1 MKKKKYF
8 KVAILILKLIVVYA
22 LYLAIS
28 VYIDEKPFSFT
39 TLPWHSPFA
48 ATLLGSFIISSIISF
63 FEKKK
68 TPELNN

>member
-1 MKKKKYF
+1 MKKKKYL

-39 TLPWHSPFA
+39 TLPWDSPSA
-48 ATLLGSFIISSIISF
+48 AALLVGFIVSSIFSF
-63 FEKKK
+63 FGKK
-68 TPELNN
+68 

>member
-1 MKKKKYF
+1 MKKKKYL

-22 LYLAIS
+22 VYLAIS

-48 ATLLGSFIISSIISF
+48 AIWLGGFIVSYIVSF

-68 TPELNN
+68 TPE